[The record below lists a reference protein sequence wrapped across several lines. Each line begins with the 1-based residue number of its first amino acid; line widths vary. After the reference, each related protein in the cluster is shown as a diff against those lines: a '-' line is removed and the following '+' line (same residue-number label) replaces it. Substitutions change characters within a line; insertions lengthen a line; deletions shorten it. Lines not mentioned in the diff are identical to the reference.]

1 MGNQLRDFGIA
12 VSWRLLTMLTTLA
25 ASFALAA
32 ALSGQGGAPKDDP
45 LKGLTMKTYQFVFLK
60 TGDNL
65 APLSAEESQKK
76 QAAHL
81 AYLEQLW
88 LKDKKAV
95 LLGPVMNGKDVR
107 GIVVL
112 DCPADEARILMDKDP
127 FVSGGHL
134 KAEIR
139 PLMAADGFL
148 RMPPKFM
155 DLAEYTLGFF
165 HRPAKELEKLPAD
178 VASRL
183 QNDHLLNN
191 KSMADR
197 GALVWA
203 GPFLD
208 GTSLRGLLVFR
219 STDREKL
226 KEMLDGDPLV
236 KAGRLVYELFPAY
249 TSKGAFPE
257 IAK

>member
-1 MGNQLRDFGIA
+1 MLNLIA
-12 VSWRLLTMLTTLA
+12 VA
-25 ASFALAA
+25 ALAVTSVQGQPPA
-32 ALSGQGGAPKDDP
+32 AKQDDP

-60 TGDNL
+60 TGDNKTAL
-65 APLSAEESQKK
+65 NPEDGQKL

-95 LLGPVMNGKDVR
+95 LLGPVMNAGDIR

-112 DCPADEARILMDKDP
+112 DCPAEEAKSLMEKDAY
-127 FVSGGHL
+127 VGAGYM

-139 PLMAADGFL
+139 PLYAADKL
-148 RMPPKFM
+148 LAVPPKFM
-155 DLAEYTLGFF
+155 DLTQYTLGFF
-165 HRPAKELEKLPAD
+165 HRGAENLPKLPAD
-178 VASRL
+178 EAAKL

-191 KSMADR
+191 KAMADK

-219 STDREKL
+219 ETDQAKI
-226 KEMLDGDPLV
+226 KAMLDVDPLV
-236 KAGRLVYELFPAY
+236 KAGRLRYELYSAY
-249 TSKGAFPE
+249 TAKGAFPPVSGSG
-257 IAK
+257 K